1 MEKREL
7 TRDIEARLGSQLADW
22 KLGSGENLTFG
33 KVFSLL
39 LEQQGLTR
47 SQLADRMSESPFNRD
62 EAGEI
67 RAKRGSLVD
76 KLKRWTD
83 DRAIPDDRGEL
94 FQICILMG
102 LRTEDA
108 RRLFERGLMA
118 SWVHKANR
126 DELIYLFCLDYGMD
140 IQTAYGLIRDA
151 DLPEMPASPDA
162 EDDLPPQTITRQ
174 VGDAYEALRQ
184 LLRGVAPDKRVACFK
199 DFLQRSEGLFH
210 TTRQKRMRI
219 FREYFESYRKTHA
232 TEWDTDEAD
241 LDGTPIIR
249 EKMASIISFADDL
262 RLMRVP
268 DAADLQNLQ
277 SAEERR
283 QMSSR
288 KRIAKLVNDN
298 KRGDANPIRK
308 VIPRYLSGE
317 KDIPRDIFIKTYIL
331 CEAWPD
337 YYDLCS
343 RLQEAGYPDIYVRAA
358 DGFDALVYH
367 IYVANEAIGADY
379 EAAYEEQVTELMTE
393 LRHLLDGGQTP
404 RL

>member
-1 MEKREL
+1 MEKSGL
-7 TRDIEARLGSQLADW
+7 TRDIEARLGNQLADW

-62 EAGEI
+62 EEGEI

-219 FREYFESYRKTHA
+219 FREYFETYRQTHA

-268 DAADLQNLQ
+268 DAAAMQNLQ

-283 QMSSR
+283 QTSSR
-288 KRIAKLVNDN
+288 KRIN
-298 KRGDANPIRK
+298 KMLDDEKWGDANPIRK
-308 VIPRYLSGE
+308 DIPRYLKGE
-317 KDIPRDIFIKTYIL
+317 KDIPRDIFIKAYIL
-331 CEAWPD
+331 SGADLEFF
-337 YYDLCS
+337 DLCS
-343 RLQEAGYPDIYVRAA
+343 QLQEAGYPDIYVRAA

-367 IYVANEAIGADY
+367 VFQANQAAGDY
-379 EAAYEEQVTELMTE
+379 EGAYEQQVTQLMSE
-393 LRHLLDGGQTP
+393 LRRLLRGRQDS